1 MVVAMVDL
9 VTRESLVAIYAFEI
23 KNAGKQLPEQVFP
36 RDLFRSEAYHK
47 FVELKVA
54 VSYVLSFHLTMSIN
68 ENLSLFTDLPFSLG
82 VGE

>member
-54 VSYVLSFHLTMSIN
+54 VSYVLSFHLTMGIN
-68 ENLSLFTDLPFSLG
+68 ENLSLFTDLPLPL
-82 VGE
+82 